1 MLSHQFTSS
10 NNDFDSFSSVFS
22 CVPAYIRDCRSAA
35 VLSVWKPTAHCR
47 CCSAC
52 DSTPVVIDDRAKQQ
66 RRKQRK
72 ETWDRKFSEMEPAI
86 GADEHQQ
93 RSTLE
98 CNGTGG
104 PRRGG
109 SGAEVSAVFSIQRNE
124 SDSEQASET

>member
-1 MLSHQFTSS
+1 MVFRQLTSS
-10 NNDFDSFSSVFS
+10 HDFDSFSSVFS
-22 CVPAYIRDCRSAA
+22 CFPAYIRDCRSAA
-35 VLSVWKPTAHCR
+35 VLSMWKPAAHCW
-47 CCSAC
+47 CSSAC
-52 DSTPVVIDDRAKQQ
+52 DSTSVVIDDSGKQQ
-66 RRKQRK
+66 QRK